1 MLIPFLP
8 ETHHK
13 TILRRKAERL
23 RIRSGNQNIRS
34 ELDNIRR
41 NYYQVAGDILWRP
54 FAIIFAEPILL
65 VLNLYL
71 LLVYSMMYLW
81 FVAFPIVFIE
91 TYGFTLIEMG
101 VCSTAFLIGVMIAAV
116 SYIPFVYHKYSKKLG
131 TDIIVEP
138 ETFLLGAIFGS
149 IMLPMGAF
157 IFAWTSSANIH
168 WIFPLAGSEIFA
180 LGAYMIFQAFINYLS
195 ISFWGYLA
203 SVFAGNGLLHYL
215 VCRYLISFH
224 YRNSLLHGVQQ
235 S

>member
-1 MLIPFLP
+1 MEI
-8 ETHHK
+8 K
-13 TILRRKAERL
+13 ILEA
-23 RIRSGNQNIRS
+23 GGGG

-101 VCSTAFLIGVMIAAV
+101 VCSTAFLIDVMIAAV

-138 ETFLLGAIFGS
+138 ETFLLGAI
-149 IMLPMGAF
+149 L
-157 IFAWTSSANIH
+157 
-168 WIFPLAGSEIFA
+168 EA
-180 LGAYMIFQAFINYLS
+180 LCYQWVP
-195 ISFWGYLA
+195 SF
-203 SVFAGNGLLHYL
+203 
-215 VCRYLISFH
+215 
-224 YRNSLLHGVQQ
+224 LHGYFQCKY
-235 S
+235 SLDFSSCRLRNFCPRCIYDFPGIY